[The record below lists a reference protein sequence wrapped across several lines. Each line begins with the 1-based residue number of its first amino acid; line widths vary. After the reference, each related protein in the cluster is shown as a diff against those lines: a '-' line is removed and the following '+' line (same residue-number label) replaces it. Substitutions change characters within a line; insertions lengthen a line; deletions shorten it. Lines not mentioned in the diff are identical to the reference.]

1 MAYQRGEKMKPELG
15 TKVYCIYD
23 DQMILVE
30 KVGYLGKDSF
40 IIADFSDCTEID
52 SLKWDY
58 DCYNEMWFTDL
69 EKAKAKLTEIAIEDG
84 WTDFEII
91 QVDDGCYML
100 EDDCE

>member
-1 MAYQRGEKMKPELG
+1 MKPELG
-15 TKVYCIYD
+15 TTVYCIYD
-23 DQMILVE
+23 RRMILVE
-30 KVGYLGKDSF
+30 KVGYIGNYSF
-40 IIADFSDCTEID
+40 IIEDFDEGNQFD
-52 SLKWDY
+52 SLEWFY
-58 DCYNEMWFTDL
+58 HEYNKTWFTDL